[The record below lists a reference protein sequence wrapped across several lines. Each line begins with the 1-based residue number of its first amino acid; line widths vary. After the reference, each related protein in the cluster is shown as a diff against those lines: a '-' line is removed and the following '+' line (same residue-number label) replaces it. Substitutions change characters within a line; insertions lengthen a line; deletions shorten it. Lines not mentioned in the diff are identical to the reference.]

1 MPRAG
6 CRQDVDQQAKSGVA
20 LIGGRDKPKDFV
32 IAKDDIA
39 GLCGVRQRSKPDLP
53 GPRIRDPRIVI
64 GCYLKRG
71 VQRFYGPVD
80 ACGCKPP
87 DQAIAPPLKLLR
99 IEQRNGFA

>member
-1 MPRAG
+1 MDEQAESAIALMG
-6 CRQDVDQQAKSGVA
+6 GGHETDHGLIVEDDVAR
-20 LIGGRDKPKDFV
+20 LRR
-32 IAKDDIA
+32 
-39 GLCGVRQRSKPDLP
+39 VRQGSKPDLP
-53 GPRIRDPRIVI
+53 GPHIRDPRIVI